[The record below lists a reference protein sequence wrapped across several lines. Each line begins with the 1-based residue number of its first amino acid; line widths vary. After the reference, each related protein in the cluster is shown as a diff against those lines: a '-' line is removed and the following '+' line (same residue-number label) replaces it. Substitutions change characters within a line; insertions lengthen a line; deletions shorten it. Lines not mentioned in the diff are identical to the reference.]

1 MIYEAGQI
9 MKSSTRG
16 NVSPRENKNNT
27 NNKRR
32 CIMSEL
38 AYVSMQELKEAAKVP
53 SYEQIR
59 LSQITTSLNLDLQKE
74 QQDKL
79 KLIIRSIYRD
89 GYRDYVDSVKTF

>member
-1 MIYEAGQI
+1 
-9 MKSSTRG
+9 
-16 NVSPRENKNNT
+16 
-27 NNKRR
+27 
-32 CIMSEL
+32 MSEL